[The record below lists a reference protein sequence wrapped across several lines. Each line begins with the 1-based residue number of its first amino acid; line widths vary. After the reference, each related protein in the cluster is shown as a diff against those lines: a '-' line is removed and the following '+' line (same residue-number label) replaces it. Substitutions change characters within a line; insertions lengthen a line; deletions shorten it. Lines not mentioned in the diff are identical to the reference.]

1 MLFDALRQ
9 LWPVAAALALIDAL
23 VWVKAGRRLLVSRFG
38 RRFAL
43 FGPGPNFAGVLPS
56 SRELAAGP
64 AVLLPAG
71 DGVWTLPPRDAD
83 TPARFDPA
91 AWTRVP
97 WEGLDPRVDGSIL
110 EIDGGSGGGD
120 VRLDL
125 GSSAEA
131 EAWRDLLAG
140 LAAVPPGQREK
151 RIGEAAAAALD
162 IEPIRS
168 RRAAFEAAIRP
179 AEICAWLFFAV
190 LFAALPAALYLGPL
204 PDPLLAALLALTG
217 AAYAATL
224 ATALRAARRLRR
236 QGILPA
242 KGPLA
247 PLLLAPPAAVRTVA
261 ALGRDL
267 LPGRDP
273 LAVAAALLP
282 ARDLL
287 RLVRAELHGAAQA
300 AVHPQATGP
309 WSQAWSGRRD
319 LLLALLTQT
328 GIEEAAALAPP
339 ARRDPAATA
348 WCPLCDVEV
357 REDAKACADC
367 ALPLQRFPPAA

>member
-9 LWPVAAALALIDAL
+9 LWPVAAALALIDAV

-71 DGVWTLPPRDAD
+71 DGVWTLPARDAD

-91 AWTRVP
+91 VWTRVP
-97 WEGLDPRVDGSIL
+97 WEGVDPRVDVSIL
-110 EIDGGSGGGD
+110 EIGSGR
-120 VRLDL
+120 VHLDL

-131 EAWRDLLAG
+131 EAWRDLLTG
-140 LAAVPPGQREK
+140 LAAAPPGQREK

-162 IEPIRS
+162 VEPIRS
-168 RRAAFEAAIRP
+168 RRAAFEAAVRP
-179 AEICAWLFFAV
+179 AEICAWLFLAV
-190 LFAALPAALYLGPL
+190 LFAALPAALYLGPPP
-204 PDPLLAALLALTG
+204 PDSLLAALLALTG

-224 ATALRAARRLRR
+224 VTALRAARRLRR

-247 PLLLAPPAAVRTVA
+247 PLLLAPPAAVRAVA

-287 RLVRAELHGAAQA
+287 RLVRAERHGAAQA
-300 AVHPQATGP
+300 AAHPQASEP
-309 WSQAWSGRRD
+309 WSQAWSRRGD

-328 GIEEAAALAPP
+328 GIEEAEALALP

-357 REDAKACADC
+357 RGDDDACADC

>member
-1 MLFDALRQ
+1 MLFDTLRQ
-9 LWPVAAALALIDAL
+9 LWPVAAALALLDAI
-23 VWVKAGRRLLVSRFG
+23 VWVKAGRRLLVARLG
-38 RRFAL
+38 RRFAQ

-64 AVLLPAG
+64 AALLPAG

-97 WEGLDPRVDGSIL
+97 WEGFDPRVEASTL
-110 EIDGGSGGGD
+110 EVSGGG

-125 GSSAEA
+125 GSSPEA

-140 LAAVPPGQREK
+140 LAAAPPGKREK

-162 IEPIRS
+162 LEPIRS
-168 RRAAFEAAIRP
+168 RRAAFEAAVRP

-190 LFAALPAALYLGPL
+190 LFTWLPAALYLGP
-204 PDPLLAALLALTG
+204 PPPAPLLAGLLALTG

-224 ATALRAARRLRR
+224 VTALRAARRLRR
-236 QGILPA
+236 EGILPA

-247 PLLLAPPAAVRTVA
+247 PLLLAPPAAVRAIA

-273 LAVAAALLP
+273 LAVAATLLP
-282 ARDLL
+282 ACDLL

-300 AVHPQATGP
+300 AAHPEGTDP
-309 WSQAWSGRRD
+309 WRRAWARRRE
-319 LLLALLTQT
+319 LVLALLTQT
-328 GIEEAAALAPP
+328 GIEEAEALALP

-348 WCPLCDVEV
+348 WCPFCDVEV
-357 REDAKACADC
+357 RGDDGACADC